1 MTMWSG
7 EGAGVR
13 HVRGGLARGAPQPH
27 RPDRHDRRCFDCGPR
42 LRSFFFHTAQQF
54 LAHDNV
60 EPRLLIAIEYSA
72 HFEDVCDGLAL
83 GLAHRVMKAINCSGE
98 TFALRVVFTDRGCD
112 LACGGAEFNVKG
124 SPARGVA
131 GFNSLQPLVLL
142 RCEINFAMYGRIERV
157 AMSDRAN
164 EAGSD
169 EDAAQPRAEPNEC
182 GQNER
187 LPSLQHRLSAKR
199 RSGRVGLIERERASV
214 RYGRRGGRGYAD
226 RGADHKDK
234 RADPGK
240 RAVGDR
246 GGGAI
251 VDAGPDFALKPVR
264 SQPNVDPAQ
273 SRELA
278 IKVSQGGLQRTRLHI
293 RAPRRAPLRQL
304 AHRIAAEQG

>member
-1 MTMWSG
+1 M
-7 EGAGVR
+7 R
-13 HVRGGLARGAPQPH
+13 HVGGGLARGAPQPH
-27 RPDRHDRRCFDCGPR
+27 RTNRHDPRRFDCGSR
-42 LRSFFFHTAQQF
+42 MRSLFLHPAQQF

-83 GLAHRVMKAINCSGE
+83 CLAHGVMKAINCSGE
-98 TFALRVVFTDRGCD
+98 TFALRMVFTDRDRD
-112 LACGGAEFNVKG
+112 LSCGGAEFNVKR
-124 SPARGVA
+124 SPARRVA
-131 GFNSLQPLVLL
+131 RFNSLKPLVLL
-142 RCEINFAMYGRIERV
+142 RCEINFAMHCRIERV

-164 EAGSD
+164 EIRSD
-169 EDAAQPRAEPNEC
+169 KDAAQPRAEPDEC

-214 RYGRRGGRGYAD
+214 RYGSRRGRGYPD

-240 RAVGDR
+240 CAVGDR
-246 GGGAI
+246 DGRA
-251 VDAGPDFALKPVR
+251 VVNAGPDFALERV
-264 SQPNVDPAQ
+264 QFWIHVDPAQ

-278 IKVSQGGLQRTRLHI
+278 IKVSQGGLQRSRLHI

>member
-1 MTMWSG
+1 M
-7 EGAGVR
+7 R
-13 HVRGGLARGAPQPH
+13 HVGGGLARGASQHH
-27 RPDRHDRRCFDCGPR
+27 RPNRHDPRRFDCGSR
-42 LRSFFFHTAQQF
+42 LRSFFLHPAQQF

-83 GLAHRVMKAINCSGE
+83 CLAHGVMKAINCSGE
-98 TFALRVVFTDRGCD
+98 TFALRVVFTYRGRD
-112 LACGGAEFNVKG
+112 LACGGAEFNVKR
-124 SPARGVA
+124 SPARRVP

-142 RCEINFAMYGRIERV
+142 RCEINFAMHGRIERV
-157 AMSDRAN
+157 AMSLRAN
-164 EAGSD
+164 KSRPD
-169 EDAAQPRAEPNEC
+169 KDAAQPRAEPDEC

-214 RYGRRGGRGYAD
+214 RYGSRRGRGYAD

-240 RAVGDR
+240 CAVRDR
-246 GGGAI
+246 SGRAI
-251 VDAGPDFALKPVR
+251 VNTGPDFALKPICYR
-264 SQPNVDPAQ
+264 TNVDPAQ
-273 SRELA
+273 SCELA
-278 IKVSQGGLQRTRLHI
+278 IKVSQGGLQRSRLHI